1 MTVWRPP
8 APESGLDVAA
18 RGSRESAGNVRESA
32 PPEIENPGYLGPQA
46 CRPCH
51 AERVAEFLTT
61 RHARTF
67 RVPEDESMPAGF
79 AAGHGTITPHEAG
92 LRFEMT
98 RSRGDYIQTAIHA
111 TPEGEKKT
119 RSRID
124 FILGAGGKADEVY
137 LTWHG
142 ERLYELPV
150 AWLFSSDEW
159 GISHFAFNGSP
170 EGSRNLTVRC
180 LECHNT
186 WFAHVPGTLNQY
198 KRDSFVMGVSCERCH
213 GPGREHVAFHQTHPE
228 AGSAEAILNPAG
240 LKRERLL
247 EVCTQCHG
255 NATVHRGPALQYRP
269 GEPLDAYYKTLEAP
283 KHTEDD
289 HVANQVKYL
298 RQSRCF
304 QQSEMICTTCHNPH
318 RPASSGI
325 DSCLKCH
332 ASGDCR
338 ERERIPSAV
347 QSQCVACHMPSYIK
361 ININFETEDDDYVPP
376 IQRCDHRIAVHPRA
390 RREVLLAWQ
399 RERSDPES
407 KAQAARLTRSLVDEW
422 LAEAESCLRD
432 FRILGAIAAY
442 REAYRLEPAPATREK
457 MRQAIDLKVRIDRD
471 LRTSARLIEEHRYQ
485 EAVDLLEALL
495 PLKPDHPK
503 IHNDLGLA
511 YASMGKKEQAIPHL
525 RLVTTYDPDD
535 PSGVVREA
543 WLAYVDGR
551 DEEAADLYRQADDIA
566 PFIAKINYPWG
577 LALVK
582 LARWDEAAERFR
594 QVLAID
600 PNHAGGHLGLADS
613 LRAQGRPAEALP
625 HARRAARL
633 TDFKDAHVLVTLID
647 TYIDLERFAD
657 AESTASKALAPAE
670 ATSPEL
676 VPAIRQRLTAIRA
689 WRDRALLKR

>member
-1 MTVWRPP
+1 
-8 APESGLDVAA
+8 VAA
-18 RGSRESAGNVRESA
+18 RGARESTGNDRESAG
-32 PPEIENPGYLGPQA
+32 PKIENPGYLGPQA

-61 RHARTF
+61 NHARTF
-67 RVPEDESMPAGF
+67 RVPEEQAMPPGF
-79 AAGHGTITPHEAG
+79 APGHGAINLDKPG

-98 RSRGDYIQTAIHA
+98 RTRSGYFQTAIHA
-111 TPEGEKKT
+111 TPQGEKRT
-119 RSRID
+119 TSRVD

-159 GISHFAFNGSP
+159 GISHFAFNGSS

-198 KRDSFVMGVSCERCH
+198 KRDSFIMGVTCEKCH
-213 GPGREHVAFHQTHPE
+213 GPGREHVAFHQAHSE
-228 AGSAEAILNPAG
+228 AGSGEAILNPAR

-269 GEPLDAYYKTLEAP
+269 GEPLDAYYKILEAP
-283 KHTEDD
+283 RHTEDD
-289 HVANQVKYL
+289 HVANQIKYL
-298 RQSRCF
+298 RQSKCF
-304 QQSEMICTTCHNPH
+304 QESEMTCTTCHNPH
-318 RPASSGI
+318 RRPASSGI

-338 ERERIPSAV
+338 ERDRLPSAV
-347 QSQCVACHMPSYIK
+347 RSQCVACHMPSYIK

-390 RREVLLAWQ
+390 RDEILLSWN
-399 RERSDPES
+399 RERSDPDS
-407 KAQAARLTRSLVDEW
+407 KAEAARLTRSLVEDW
-422 LAEAESCLRD
+422 LNGAESCLRD

-457 MRQAIDLKVRIDRD
+457 MRQAIAIKVRIDRD
-471 LRTSARLIEEHRYQ
+471 LRTSGRLIEEHRYQ

-503 IHNDLGLA
+503 IQNDLGLA

-525 RLVTTYDPDD
+525 RLVTKYDPDD

-543 WLAYVDGR
+543 WLAYVDDR
-551 DEEAADLYRQADDIA
+551 AEDAAELYRQADEIA

-577 LALVK
+577 LALEK
-582 LARWDEAAERFR
+582 LERWDEAARRFR
-594 QVLAID
+594 HVLEID
-600 PNHAGGHLGLADS
+600 PNHAGGHLGLADA
-613 LRAQGRPAEALP
+613 LRREGRPAEALP

-633 TDFKDAHVLVTLID
+633 TEFQDAHVLLTLID
-647 TYIDLERFAD
+647 TCIDLERFAE
-657 AESTASKALAPAE
+657 AETAASKALDASQ
-670 ATSPEL
+670 ATSPQL
-676 VPAIRQRLTAIRA
+676 SATIRQRLTAVRA
-689 WRDRALLKR
+689 RRR